1 MTINDHKV
9 HYKDR
14 EQCRRVLHLCTCTSL
29 NRVAVPCSHTLV
41 AHDWSL
47 QSQAKGSI
55 LVPIP
60 HFLMSSHILPALVN
74 FAPHEDKWSKYLL
87 GRELCLH
94 VAKGILVEYG
104 KLFYG

>member
-1 MTINDHKV
+1 MP
-9 HYKDR
+9 Y
-14 EQCRRVLHLCTCTSL
+14 
-29 NRVAVPCSHTLV
+29 SHTSV

-60 HFLMSSHILPALVN
+60 HFLMSSQIFPALVN

-87 GRELCLH
+87 GREFCLH
-94 VAKGILVEYG
+94 VAKGIPSLEQLSHDIVYISMPILPE
-104 KLFYG
+104 